1 MRRFAFLIFISLA
14 ASLPALPT
22 GSWRITSFFF
32 LEINPVNREIAS
44 HEVNPAANQYLVL
57 TGRELQLTPMS
68 PVKLPYVV
76 QSQRGFSFRIGA
88 ILYRAVLLDDMLW
101 VQVLG
106 SGQTRSESGSGYW
119 VFYLEPYS

>member
-1 MRRFAFLIFISLA
+1 VRHTALLLLFVTASLA
-14 ASLPALPT
+14 GALPT
-22 GSWRITSFFF
+22 GSWRITRFFF
-32 LEINPVNREIAS
+32 LEINSVNREVAS
-44 HEVNPAANQYLVL
+44 HEVDPAVNQFLVL

-76 QSQRGFSFRIGA
+76 QSQRSFSFRIGTV
-88 ILYRAVLLDDMLW
+88 LYRAVLLDDMLW

-106 SGQTRSESGSGYW
+106 AGQTRDASGSGYW